1 MRINNNNNLYFEKPL
16 AMWFRDIRVTAF
28 LLGYSLIVTFLL
40 FQSESEIKVNKELE
54 LVNIPLSCPYTWH
67 GGSPTQSHP
76 GSCWCGQDKYC
87 LCTPSLAIDT
97 IIEVVDDVSKSI
109 VLVHRK
115 EAPKNLFALPG
126 GFVDVGESVESAT
139 KREVMEETNLELS
152 ALEQFHVYSDP
163 KRDYRRHTVS
173 SVFLCRAKDVLTL
186 KTGDDAKSVELMPIE
201 TILYIKDMA
210 FDHHI
215 ILSDYMKKYH
225 NDLYITYTNSL
236 KE

>member
-1 MRINNNNNLYFEKPL
+1 M
-16 AMWFRDIRVTAF
+16 
-28 LLGYSLIVTFLL
+28 GYSLIVTFLL
-40 FQSESEIKVNKELE
+40 FQSENEIKMNKESE
-54 LVNIPLSCPYTWH
+54 LVNNPLMTRGVVVPSCPYTWH

-76 GSCWCGQDKYC
+76 GSCWCGEDKYC

-97 IIEVVDDVSKSI
+97 IIEVVEDDSTSI

-115 EAPKNLFALPG
+115 DPPKNLFALPG

-152 ALEQFHVYSDP
+152 AMEQFHVYSEP

-173 SVFLCRAKDVLTL
+173 SVFVCRAKDVSTL
-186 KTGDDAKSVELMPIE
+186 HKGDDAKSVELMPVE
-201 TILYIKDMA
+201 KILYIKDMA
-210 FDHHI
+210 FDHHT

-225 NDLYITYTNSL
+225 NDIYIKYMNTL
-236 KE
+236 KS